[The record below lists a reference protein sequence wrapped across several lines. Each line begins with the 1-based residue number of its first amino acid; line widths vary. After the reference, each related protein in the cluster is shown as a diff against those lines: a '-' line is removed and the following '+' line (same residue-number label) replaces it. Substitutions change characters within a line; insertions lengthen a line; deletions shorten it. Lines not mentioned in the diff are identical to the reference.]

1 MIRPRWRKVMRDL
14 WGNKIR
20 TVLVILSIAIGVFA
34 VGMIIGTQI
43 LLEEDL
49 STAYNATNPANAILF
64 PDDFDLEF
72 METVRRI
79 DGVTAVDGR
88 TDFTI
93 PLQVG
98 PNEWIDMRVIILPDF
113 TDQQLHLIAPTSGA
127 WPPPERGLLIERAS
141 LPYTQADIGD
151 TVRVETRDGRFRE
164 LTLDGLAYDIF
175 LEPVQFT
182 NVPYAYATV
191 DTMEWLG
198 YGRTFDELYIQVE
211 GDVTDA
217 AHVETVAARVEDK
230 IEKSGR
236 NNYWTEIAV
245 PPEHPANEVVEP
257 MLAIL
262 GVLGVLSLL
271 ASGFLVVNIIN
282 GLLAQHTTQIGI
294 MKAIGARK
302 SHIVQMYIILVVMF
316 GLLSLVVAVPLGGL
330 AAYGLTSYLASLI
343 NFDLIGFRIPTQ
355 VIIVQ
360 VIVAVLAPVI
370 SALVPVFRG
379 AGITVREALS
389 EQGLGKGQFGASLLD
404 RFVNWLTSTV
414 LALSRPLRISL
425 RNTIRRKA
433 RLILTLFTL
442 TLGGA
447 IFIGVLSVHASLIG
461 TLDDALAYFNYD
473 VEMDFSKAHRI
484 EEIQQEAMQVP
495 GVAVAESWIGS
506 SARHI
511 NVEGKEGESFFILGT
526 QADTAVIEPIL
537 LDGRWL
543 LPEDENALVLN
554 SLVLKDEPDIKV
566 GDTVTL
572 KMENRESDWQV
583 VGIVQGVMTGGIGY
597 ANRSFLERELRFVG
611 KATGVQIIGT
621 QHDDAASQAELL
633 QRLETHFESVG
644 MEVSGSSKTADIRE
658 QIEYQFNIIVTLL
671 AVMAVLVALVGGLG
685 LMGTMSINVLE
696 RTREIGVMRAVG
708 ASDGSILRIVL
719 VEGVLVGVIS
729 WFIGGLLAYPIG
741 KMLSDVVGTQLLE
754 SPLNY
759 VFAFNG
765 ALGWL
770 VAIIFI
776 GFLAS
781 FLPAWNAS
789 RLSVRETLAYE

>member
-1 MIRPRWRKVMRDL
+1 MLRPRWRKVMRDL

-49 STAYNATNPANAILF
+49 SQAYDATHPANASLY
-64 PDDFDLEF
+64 PDDFDQELLDA
-72 METVRRI
+72 VRRV
-79 DGVTAVDGR
+79 DGVAEVDAR
-88 TDFTI
+88 TDFTL

-98 PNEWIDMRVIILPDF
+98 PDEWIEMRLIVLADYEE
-113 TDQQLHLIAPTSGA
+113 QRLHKIAPVSGA
-127 WPPPERGLLIERAS
+127 WPPPERGLLVERAS
-141 LPYTQADIGD
+141 LPYMQADIGE
-151 TVRVETRDGRFRE
+151 TVTVETRDGRFRE

-191 DTMEWLG
+191 DTLEWLG
-198 YGRTFDELYIQVE
+198 YGRNFDELYIQVE

-217 AHVETVAARVEDK
+217 AHVEAIAARVEDK

-236 NNYWTEIAV
+236 NNYWTDIAV
-245 PPEHPANEVVEP
+245 PPEHPANEVVQP
-257 MLAIL
+257 ILAIL
-262 GVLGVLSLL
+262 GALGGLSLL

-302 SHIVQMYIILVVMF
+302 SHILQMYIILVVMF

-343 NFDLIGFRIPTQ
+343 NFDLIGFRIPNQ
-355 VIIVQ
+355 VILIQ
-360 VIVAVLAPVI
+360 VAVAVLAP
-370 SALVPVFRG
+370 ALFALIPVFRG
-379 AGITVREALS
+379 ASITVREALG
-389 EQGLGKGQFGASLLD
+389 EQGLGKGQFGANLLD
-404 RFVNWLTSTV
+404 RFVNWLTSTM

-433 RLILTLFTL
+433 RLVMTLSTL

-447 IFIGVLSVHASLIG
+447 IFIGVLSVHASLIR

-473 VEMDFSKAHRI
+473 VELDFNKAHRI
-484 EEIQQEAMQVP
+484 EEIQREALQVP

-506 SARHI
+506 SARRLDDA
-511 NVEGKEGESFFILGT
+511 GKEGESFFILGT
-526 QADTAVIEPIL
+526 RSDTASIEPIL

-543 LPEDENALVLN
+543 LPGDENALVLN

-566 GDTVTL
+566 GDTITL
-572 KMENRESDWQV
+572 KMEGRESEWQV
-583 VGIVQGVMTGGIGY
+583 VGLVQGVMTGGIGY
-597 ANRSFLERELRFVG
+597 ANQPYLARELRFVG
-611 KATGVQIIGT
+611 KAGGVQIIGT
-621 QHDDAASQAELL
+621 QHDAAFQADLL
-633 QRLETHFESVG
+633 QRLEAHYESVG
-644 MEVSGSSKTADIRE
+644 MDVSRSSKTADIRE
-658 QIEYQFNIIVTLL
+658 NIEYQFNIIVVLL
-671 AVMAVLVALVGGLG
+671 AVMAVLIALVGGLG

-719 VEGVLVGVIS
+719 VEGVLVGIIS
-729 WFIGGLLAYPIG
+729 WVIGGLLAYPIG
-741 KMLSDVVGTQLLE
+741 KMLSDIVGTQLLE

-759 VFAFNG
+759 VFALNG
-765 ALGWL
+765 AFGWL
-770 VAIIFI
+770 VVIIFI
-776 GFLAS
+776 GFIAS